1 MEIEDLANVL
11 YDDNGPSK
19 IGIELNVL
27 DSDGNVESNV
37 YDVFEFLLNLLVIG
51 IKQKNLEVHPN
62 NIGYIELKMQHYF
75 KRININVSIAIE
87 AIHDTSTYA
96 STYASTDPYCTLI
109 YDANTKTMSI
119 VPHISFIK
127 HNTKNANIGLE
138 DLFAVHTIATH
149 CNVSISFGFAF

>member
-1 MEIEDLANVL
+1 MEIEDLADVL

-51 IKQKNLEVHPN
+51 INKKNIEVHPN

-75 KRININVSIAIE
+75 KRININVAIE
-87 AIHDTSTYA
+87 AIHNVHST
-96 STYASTDPYCTLI
+96 PYCTI
-109 YDANTKTMSI
+109 YYDAAKKTMAI
-119 VPHISFIK
+119 MPDNSFIQ
-127 HNTKNANIGLE
+127 HSTKNTSIELE
-138 DLFAVHTIATH
+138 DLFAVYKINAY

>member
-1 MEIEDLANVL
+1 MEIDDLANVL

-27 DSDGNVESNV
+27 DSDGKVESNV

-51 IKQKNLEVHPN
+51 IKQKNIEVHPH

-75 KRININVSIAIE
+75 KRININVAIAIE
-87 AIHDTSTYA
+87 DTHDTCT
-96 STYASTDPYCTLI
+96 PYCNLY
-109 YDANTKTMSI
+109 YDAMTKSMSI
-119 VPHISFIK
+119 VPLIQ
-127 HNTKNANIGLE
+127 HNTKNANVGLE
-138 DLFAVHTIATH
+138 ELFAVYTITAH